1 MAIDFLTQLEQVRD
15 LNSHRYGD
23 ARRHGHS
30 SDPVSN
36 DSAGRKSALRR
47 TREGRKP
54 STASVA
60 SVLGRK
66 VRSMTRVSRQ
76 VIPNRHALLTS
87 IHSSVHFPPLTVS
100 GPFFFWAPRPLSS
113 MAPFFLVQ
121 PSPNQISAKSKVD
134 VAPPASQPRLT
145 RL

>member
-76 VIPNRHALLTS
+76 VIPARASHVDTFFRPFPSAHRLWLL
-87 IHSSVHFPPLTVS
+87 
-100 GPFFFWAPRPLSS
+100 FFWAPRPLSS

>member
-100 GPFFFWAPRPLSS
+100 GPFFSGLPDPYHRWRLSS
-113 MAPFFLVQ
+113 LCSHRLMKYQ
-121 PSPNQISAKSKVD
+121 PKARWTSLHRRPSHG
-134 VAPPASQPRLT
+134 
-145 RL
+145 